1 MSTPNETIAK
11 LSNALNTLI
20 GAYEELQKENN
31 KLNSQVKDLTEE
43 KDKLALEKEQV
54 IMDINN
60 LQKDV
65 TVLSDNS
72 NQQNDSMYSMLS
84 KIESLLGNE
93 TIDQQS
99 SEDDNLSEEIL
110 EAQLDEV
117 IGDAASLYENI
128 NDNEDKHQ
136 NDDNANDIEEFEQSN
151 NKIDLNRMASLLNG
165 FNK

>member
-31 KLNSQVKDLTEE
+31 KLTTQVKNITEE

-54 IMDINN
+54 IMDMNN

-84 KIESLLGNE
+84 KIESLLGGE
-93 TIDQQS
+93 TAKQG
-99 SEDDNLSEEIL
+99 EDENLSEEIL

-117 IGDAASLYENI
+117 ISDAGSLYENRNI
-128 NDNEDKHQ
+128 SSNEENIKENNKSD
-136 NDDNANDIEEFEQSN
+136 DIEIEQSN